1 MKVSYITSYDDNYKS
16 FTQFNYE
23 KNKNKLKNFKLK
35 DFDLNDENQLFEIL
49 SLVDICNYEV
59 DLNHLKYEIDYYLK
73 SIDLIALKNNFQI
86 TYYYQ
91 YSNDYI
97 NQILQKY
104 EKEFRIVK
112 NLKFQTLSFEL
123 IYDDLFV
130 YEDCIGNVYFSFDND
145 EDNIICNQCGDY
157 DTKLGQV
164 NTSHEL
170 IDLLKKHNYSENM
183 INQLHTEYYT
193 WFNKNEV

>member
-91 YSNDYI
+91 YNNDYI

-112 NLKFQTLSFEL
+112 DLKSQTLSFEL

-130 YEDCIGNVYFSFDND
+130 YEDCTGHIYFSFDND
-145 EDNIICNQCGDY
+145 EDDIICSQCGNHNIC
-157 DTKLGQV
+157 LGKV
-164 NTSHEL
+164 NSSKEL
-170 IDLLKKHNYSENM
+170 IDLLKKHNYSENI